1 MIRLENLRKSF
12 GGRPALH
19 GLSLDV
25 QAGEILGLLG
35 DKGAGKITTF
45 GILLGQVYADAGE
58 AFIDEISVQR
68 DRSRALAQVGAIF
81 EAPGFYDY
89 LSGWKNLEI
98 LTAYSAH
105 VTKAE
110 IADVVET
117 VNLTAAIRRP
127 VGTYSHGMRQRLALA
142 QALLP
147 EPRLVLLDEPTE
159 GLDPEGIH
167 EVRSVIQRLNRERG
181 LTVLFSSHLLSE
193 VEQLC
198 HRVAILN
205 RGSLVFCGLW
215 EQLRRKTR
223 EYLLEVDPWDRAEPI
238 LRSSGATILARGKV
252 ELPEHADAAEMVAAL
267 VGGGVSVRVVEPV
280 RRNLESLYLELVGEH
295 AMP

>member
-1 MIRLENLRKSF
+1 MIRLENLQKSF

-19 GLSLDV
+19 GISLEV
-25 QAGEILGLLG
+25 KAGEIFGLLG
-35 DKGAGKITTF
+35 HNGAGKSTTF

-58 AFIDEISVQR
+58 AFIDGISVEQ
-68 DRSRALAQVGAIF
+68 DRSRALTHVGAIF

-105 VTKAE
+105 VTQSQ

-223 EYLLEVDPWDRAEPI
+223 EYLLEVDPWDKAEPI
-238 LRSSGATILARGKV
+238 LRSCGATVVARGKV
-252 ELPEHADAAEMVAAL
+252 ELLENADVAEIVAAL
-267 VGGGVSVRVVEPV
+267 VQAELRVRAVEPV

-295 AMP
+295 ARS